1 MVLDFF
7 AGISVR
13 SVDLSTSC
21 VEKCVVVKTYPLDSP
36 RQPWQ
41 VAGMF
46 LRKLRVQKDGKEH
59 RYWSLVET
67 VRTPDGPRQRTLCY
81 LGELNSSTRARWQ
94 KTVEVFNEQGE
105 STQLKLFPAEAAA
118 PEYPSVARVLV
129 KKVRV
134 ERTRR
139 FGDCYL
145 GLELWKRLGLE
156 EFFARHLD
164 QEFADVPWS
173 RVAAVLAINRLC
185 DPGSELAIERHWY
198 PGTALDD
205 LLHIGTGKIN
215 DTRLYRCLDRL
226 LPLKT
231 KIEQHLKQRFGEL
244 FQAEFDVL
252 LYDLTSTYVEGTAEE
267 NPMMRRGYSR
277 DHRPDCEQLVL
288 ALIVNADGFPFSY
301 ELFDGNRAD
310 VSTVETILRTVERKH
325 GKARRVWIFDRGVVS
340 EENLMAIRKR
350 GGQYLVGTP
359 RSKLKQFEQE
369 LLKDDFEKIR
379 PEVEVKQIRIPGG
392 EETYILCRTAGR
404 KEKEKAIRSRFVAK
418 IEKALAGLEKRITAG
433 KLRDRFKMERNL
445 GRIQA
450 SHPQVADLYEMAV
463 QDSKEGPR
471 LVWRQK
477 PEQQQ
482 WLEAREGAYL
492 LRTNLT
498 VDGAADL
505 WKKYMQLT
513 EVEAAFRSLK
523 SELKIRPLFHQLE
536 RRVKAHVLVAFLGY
550 ALLVTLKHLLK
561 RSASEYSPAQALK
574 RLSELYSVDI
584 VLPTVEGREIC
595 LRRITKRE
603 NDQEEL
609 LQQLRVELPE
619 RLEPIQILKCSADSA
634 IA

>member
-1 MVLDFF
+1 
-7 AGISVR
+7 
-13 SVDLSTSC
+13 
-21 VEKCVVVKTYPLDSP
+21 
-36 RQPWQ
+36 
-41 VAGMF
+41 MF
-46 LRKLRVQKDGKEH
+46 LRKLRVHKDGKEH
-59 RYWSLVET
+59 GYWSLVET
-67 VRTPDGPRQRTLCY
+67 IRTADGPRQRTLCY
-81 LGELNSSTRARWQ
+81 LGELNGSAHARWQ

-105 STQLKLFPAEAAA
+105 ATQLKLFPSEAEASDD
-118 PEYPSVARVLV
+118 PNVARVLV

-134 ERTRR
+134 ERSRR

-145 GLELWKRLGLE
+145 GLELWKQLGLA
-156 EFFARHLD
+156 EFFAQHLD
-164 QEFADVPWS
+164 VDGADVPWS

-185 DPGSELAIERHWY
+185 APGSELAVEQHWY
-198 PGTALDD
+198 PSTALDD
-205 LLHIGTGKIN
+205 LLHIEAGKIN

-226 LPLKT
+226 LPLKS

-252 LYDLTSTYVEGTAEE
+252 LYDLTSTYVEGAAEE

-288 ALIVNADGFPFSY
+288 ALIVNQDGFPFSY

-310 VSTVETILRTVERKH
+310 VSTVEAILRTVERKH
-325 GKARRVWIFDRGVVS
+325 GKARRVWIFDRGVIS
-340 EENLMAIRKR
+340 EENLVAIRQR
-350 GGQYLVGTP
+350 GGQYLVGTA

-379 PEVEVKQIRIPGG
+379 PEVEVKQIQIPGG

-418 IEKALAGLEKRITAG
+418 IEKALAGLEKRIVEG
-433 KLRDRFKMERNL
+433 KLKDRDKMLLCL

-463 QDSKEGPR
+463 KDRKEGPR
-471 LVWRQK
+471 LVWQQK

-498 VDGAADL
+498 VNGAADL

-513 EVEAAFRSLK
+513 EVEAAFRTLK
-523 SELKIRPLFHQLE
+523 SELAIRPLFHQLE
-536 RRVKAHVLVAFLGY
+536 KRVKAHVLVAFLGY
-550 ALLVTLKHLLK
+550 ALQVTLKHLLK

-574 RLSELYSVDI
+574 RLAEIRSVDI
-584 VLPTVEGREIC
+584 VLPTVEGREIW
-595 LRRITKRE
+595 LRRIAQLDE
-603 NDQEEL
+603 
-609 LQQLRVELPE
+609 QQQSILHQLKITLPE
-619 RLEPIQILKCSADSA
+619 RLEPLRIQKCSENSA

>member
-1 MVLDFF
+1 
-7 AGISVR
+7 
-13 SVDLSTSC
+13 
-21 VEKCVVVKTYPLDSP
+21 
-36 RQPWQ
+36 
-41 VAGMF
+41 MF
-46 LRKLRVQKDGKEH
+46 LRKLRVHKDGKEH
-59 RYWSLVET
+59 SYWSLVET
-67 VRTPDGPRQRTLCY
+67 VRTADGPRQRTLCY
-81 LGELNSSTRARWQ
+81 LGELNGSAHARWQ

-105 STQLKLFPAEAAA
+105 STQLKLFACEAEG
-118 PEYPSVARVLV
+118 PDDPNVARVLV

-139 FGDCYL
+139 FGDCFL
-145 GLELWKRLGLE
+145 GLELWKRLGLD
-156 EFFARHLD
+156 EFFTRHLD
-164 QEFADVPWS
+164 GDGADVAWS
-173 RVAAVLAINRLC
+173 RVTAVLAINRFC
-185 DPGSELAIERHWY
+185 APGSELAVEQHWY
-198 PGTALDD
+198 PSTALDD
-205 LLHIGTGKIN
+205 LLHIAKGKIN

-226 LPLKT
+226 LPLKSA
-231 KIEQHLKQRFGEL
+231 IEKHLKQRFGEL

-252 LYDLTSTYVEGTAEE
+252 LYDLTSTYVEGAAEE
-267 NPMMRRGYSR
+267 NSMMRRGYSR

-288 ALIVNADGFPFSY
+288 ALIVNSDGFPFSY

-310 VSTVETILRTVERKH
+310 VSTVEAILRTVERKH

-340 EENLMAIRKR
+340 EENLVAIRRR

-379 PEVEVKQIRIPGG
+379 PEVEVKQIKIPGG
-392 EETYILCRTAGR
+392 EETYILCRTVGR

-418 IEKALAGLEKRITAG
+418 IEKALTGLAKRIADG
-433 KLRDRFKMERNL
+433 KLKDRGKMFMGL

-450 SHPQVADLYEMAV
+450 SHPQVADLYEMAIKDT
-463 QDSKEGPR
+463 QEGAR

-492 LRTNLT
+492 LRTNLK

-513 EVEAAFRSLK
+513 EVEAAFRTLK
-523 SELKIRPLFHQLE
+523 SELAIRPLFHQLE

-561 RSASEYSPAQALK
+561 RAGSEYSPANVLK
-574 RLSELYSVDI
+574 RLAQLYSVDI
-584 VLPTVEGREIC
+584 VLPTVEGREIW
-595 LRRITKRE
+595 LRRITKLDDE
-603 NDQEEL
+603 QQQIL
-609 LQQLRVELPE
+609 YQLQLPLPE
-619 RLEPIQILKCSADSA
+619 RLEPIQILKCSENSA

>member
-1 MVLDFF
+1 
-7 AGISVR
+7 
-13 SVDLSTSC
+13 
-21 VEKCVVVKTYPLDSP
+21 
-36 RQPWQ
+36 
-41 VAGMF
+41 MF
-46 LRKLRVQKDGKEH
+46 LRKLRVHKDGKEH
-59 RYWSLVET
+59 GYWSLVET
-67 VRTPDGPRQRTLCY
+67 VRTADGPRQRTLCY
-81 LGELNSSTRARWQ
+81 LGELNGSAHARWQ
-94 KTVEVFNEQGE
+94 KTVEVFNEHGE
-105 STQLKLFPAEAAA
+105 STQLKMFPSEAEV
-118 PEYPSVARVLV
+118 PDDPNVARVLL

-134 ERTRR
+134 ERARR

-145 GLELWKRLGLE
+145 GLELWKRLGLD
-156 EFFARHLD
+156 EFFAQHLD
-164 QEFADVPWS
+164 GDDTDVAWS

-185 DPGSELAIERHWY
+185 APGSELAVEQHWY
-198 PGTALDD
+198 PSTALDD
-205 LLHIGTGKIN
+205 LLHIAKGKIN

-231 KIEQHLKQRFGEL
+231 KLEQHLKQRFGEL

-252 LYDLTSTYVEGTAEE
+252 LYDLTSTYVEGAAEE

-288 ALIVNADGFPFSY
+288 ALIVNQDGFPFSY

-310 VSTVETILRTVERKH
+310 VTTVEAILRTVERKH

-340 EENLMAIRKR
+340 EENLVAIRKR
-350 GGQYLVGTP
+350 GGAYLVGTA

-379 PEVEVKQIRIPGG
+379 PEVEVKQIKIPGG
-392 EETYILCRTAGR
+392 EETYILCRTVGR

-418 IEKALAGLEKRITAG
+418 IEKALTGLAKRIADG
-433 KLRDRFKMERNL
+433 KLKDRGKMFMGL

-450 SHPQVADLYEMAV
+450 SHPQVADLYEMAL
-463 QDSKEGPR
+463 QDTHEGAR

-498 VDGAADL
+498 ADGAADL

-513 EVEAAFRSLK
+513 EVEAAFRTLK
-523 SELKIRPLFHQLE
+523 SELAIRPLFHQLE

-561 RSASEYSPAQALK
+561 RGGSEYSPANVLK
-574 RLSELYSVDI
+574 RLAELYSVDI
-584 VLPTVEGREIC
+584 VLPTVEGREIW
-595 LRRITKRE
+595 LRRITKLDDE
-603 NDQEEL
+603 QQKIL
-609 LQQLRVELPE
+609 YQLQLPLPE
-619 RLEPIQILKCSADSA
+619 RLEPTQILKCSENSA